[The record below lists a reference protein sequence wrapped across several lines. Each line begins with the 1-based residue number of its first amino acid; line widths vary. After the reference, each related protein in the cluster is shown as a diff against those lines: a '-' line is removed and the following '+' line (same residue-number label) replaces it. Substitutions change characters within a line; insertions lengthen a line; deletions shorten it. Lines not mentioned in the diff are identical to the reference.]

1 MPPEVEAAWLHHRFT
16 QIHPFQDGNGRVA
29 RCLATLILLKAEWFP
44 LVITRDDRA
53 DCIGALETA
62 DAGDLKPLVDFFA
75 ARQKRAFVQCL
86 SLSEEV
92 LAKGVHVRQVLD
104 SARNNSG
111 ASRRSRQAYENVNTI
126 ADALLVV
133 LVQRLCAVSDEVSQI
148 VKASDP
154 SYSSWSTN
162 AAHGTPSDFYHR
174 FQIIQNVR
182 TMGYF
187 ANSNSY
193 KAWGAVNVQTNVKT
207 EILFSF
213 HGLGQTPRGILL
225 CAAMAYRREPA
236 ETNETH
242 IDDIQPLSNDLF
254 EFTYLDDVEA
264 VKKRFRQWLE
274 DCLVSGLEYWRKE
287 L

>member
-1 MPPEVEAAWLHHRFT
+1 M
-16 QIHPFQDGNGRVA
+16 
-29 RCLATLILLKAEWFP
+29 ATLILLKAEWFP
-44 LVITRDDRA
+44 LVITRDDRV
-53 DCIGALETA
+53 DYIGALETA

-75 ARQKRAFVQCL
+75 SRQKRAFVQCL

-92 LAKGVHVRQVLD
+92 LAKGAHVRQVLD
-104 SARNNSG
+104 SARETIRERL
-111 ASRRSRQAYENVNTI
+111 AAQAQAYENVNMI
-126 ADALLVV
+126 ANALLVV
-133 LVQRLCAVSDEVSQI
+133 LVQRLRAVAEEVSQI
-148 VKASDP
+148 VKASDS

-162 AAHGTPSDFYHR
+162 AAHGTPNDFYHR
-174 FQIIQNVR
+174 FQIIQNAR

-187 ANSNSY
+187 ANTNSY

-225 CAAMAYRREPA
+225 CAAMAYRREPTD
-236 ETNETH
+236 TNETR